1 MGRPVEEAS
10 GVIGSVAV
18 EAELV
23 PTEFVAVTVQ
33 VWATSLVN
41 PETVIGDEVLVP
53 VKIVVPSVQLASY
66 PVMSAPPSLEIL
78 TCR

>member
-1 MGRPVEEAS
+1 MRRPVAVSS
-10 GVIGSVAV
+10 GVIGAVAA

-41 PETVIGDEVLVP
+41 PETVITDEVLVA
-53 VKIVVPSVQLASY
+53 V
-66 PVMSAPPSLEIL
+66 
-78 TCR
+78 